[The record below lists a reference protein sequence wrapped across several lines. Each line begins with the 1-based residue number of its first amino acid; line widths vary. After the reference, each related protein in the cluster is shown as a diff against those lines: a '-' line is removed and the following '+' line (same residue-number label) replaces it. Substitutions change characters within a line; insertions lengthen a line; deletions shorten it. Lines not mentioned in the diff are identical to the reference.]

1 MKKKN
6 SVVEMSANEFI
17 GIEDIINS
25 AIITDSG
32 IAFSVFEVKPINA
45 DLLTPREQIDFVK
58 NLTGCLSAIRTPYK
72 NLAIPRPFDIQP
84 YLDELMEQ
92 RRTAENDIVKS
103 IVTEEMV
110 ELSAM
115 VASGSVVEKFFYLIV
130 WDEVDNDYTK
140 SRMEI
145 SKLWEDSKVSL
156 ELLNKSKLLQLLNL
170 FYNPSTEI
178 YESDMMSSTFPTLN
192 QEDYYKKRD

>member
-6 SVVEMSANEFI
+6 SVVEMSANKFI

-45 DLLTPREQIDFVK
+45 DLLTPGEQVDFVK

-72 NLAIPRPFDIQP
+72 ILAIPRPFDIQP

-103 IVTEEMV
+103 IVTEEMA

-145 SKLWEDSKVSL
+145 SKLWEDGKVSL

-192 QEDYYKKRD
+192 QEDYYEKRD

>member
-1 MKKKN
+1 
-6 SVVEMSANEFI
+6 
-17 GIEDIINS
+17 
-25 AIITDSG
+25 
-32 IAFSVFEVKPINA
+32 
-45 DLLTPREQIDFVK
+45 
-58 NLTGCLSAIRTPYK
+58 
-72 NLAIPRPFDIQP
+72 
-84 YLDELMEQ
+84 MEQ